1 MDVKLRVVSFSLPSP
16 KRLRNVSADS
26 VNTTICA
33 LTLEQK
39 HTQDFTTQQVL
50 LPFGAAGCGTH
61 TGEIQGVAQHGVHP
75 AEDVRVAAG
84 GQGRRVGVRAF
95 RPAGIV
101 SLQ

>member
-1 MDVKLRVVSFSLPSP
+1 MDVKRRVVSFSFSSR
-16 KRLRNVSADS
+16 KCLRNAAADNLNTSAW
-26 VNTTICA
+26 A
-33 LTLEQK
+33 LTLEEK
-39 HTQDFTTQQVL
+39 HQAFTAQHVW
-50 LPFGAAGCGTH
+50 LPFGAVGCGAH

-84 GQGRRVGVRAF
+84 RQGRRFGVRAF